1 MFHGN
6 LIIVV
11 YLLIIF
17 LSLILVHVDLINC
30 SSPSPELGRSL
41 PPSLRLVP
49 SRSYTGRP
57 IGTTYT
63 VAVFPAPG
71 AEEVKV
77 ETDRVLPEPV
87 SPLVLQKVPSEFYPK
102 VCNHGEG
109 PY

>member
-1 MFHGN
+1 M
-6 LIIVV
+6 LS
-11 YLLIIF
+11 LLI
-17 LSLILVHVDLINC
+17 LNHVDLINC

-77 ETDRVLPEPV
+77 ETDLVLPV
-87 SPLVLQKVPSEFYPK
+87 VLQKVPSE
-102 VCNHGEG
+102 GS
-109 PY
+109 

>member
-1 MFHGN
+1 M
-6 LIIVV
+6 LT
-11 YLLIIF
+11 
-17 LSLILVHVDLINC
+17 SLTDL
-30 SSPSPELGRSL
+30 SPSPELGRSL

-77 ETDRVLPEPV
+77 ETDLVLPVV
-87 SPLVLQKVPSEFYPK
+87 SSASKSSIRILSESL
-102 VCNHGEG
+102 
-109 PY
+109 